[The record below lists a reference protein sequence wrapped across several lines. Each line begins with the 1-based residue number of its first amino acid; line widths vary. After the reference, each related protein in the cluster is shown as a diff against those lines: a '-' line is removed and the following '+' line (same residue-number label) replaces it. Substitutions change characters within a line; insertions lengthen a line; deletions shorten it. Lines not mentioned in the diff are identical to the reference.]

1 MSEISK
7 ISQPS
12 FGNARAEKRT
22 IFKRISEELKR
33 NYILYLMAIPI
44 LLYFA
49 LFCYLPMSG
58 LVIAFKR
65 YSVAQGVF
73 GSPWVGLKNFQDFF
87 TGVYFGR
94 VIKNTLLISF
104 YNLIFGFPAPI
115 IFALLINELKGQKF
129 KKLVQTITYLPHFIS
144 LVVICGIITNFFSTN
159 GVVTQLISL
168 FGGENMNYIGSA
180 NHFRTIYVITD
191 IWQGIGWSSIIYLA
205 ALSGIDAELYEAAS
219 IDGAGK
225 MRKIWHITIPGIM
238 TTVIILLIMRIGQ
251 LLSVG
256 HEKIILLYGPA
267 TYETAD
273 VISSFIYRRGLQ
285 EANQYSF
292 SAAVGMFSS
301 VINLIVLFVAN
312 KFSRKVS
319 ETSLF

>member
-238 TTVIILLIMRIGQ
+238 STVIILLIMRIGQ

>member
-1 MSEISK
+1 
-7 ISQPS
+7 
-12 FGNARAEKRT
+12 
-22 IFKRISEELKR
+22 
-33 NYILYLMAIPI
+33 MAIPI

-65 YSVAQGVF
+65 YSVA
-73 GSPWVGLKNFQDFF
+73 QDFF

-238 TTVIILLIMRIGQ
+238 STVIILLIMRIGQ

>member
-168 FGGENMNYIGSA
+168 FGGENMNYIGSS

-238 TTVIILLIMRIGQ
+238 STVIILLIMRIGQ

>member
-7 ISQPS
+7 NIQTNIGGAGASKKTP
-12 FGNARAEKRT
+12 
-22 IFKRISEELKR
+22 IKRISEELKR
-33 NYILYLMAIPI
+33 NYILYIMAVPI
-44 LLYFA
+44 VLYFA
-49 LFCYLPMSG
+49 LFCYLPMTG

-65 YSVAQGVF
+65 YSVAQGIF
-73 GSPWVGLKNFQDFF
+73 GSPWVGLKNFNDFF
-87 TGVYFGR
+87 GGVYFGR
-94 VIKNTLLISF
+94 VLKNTLLISF

-129 KKLVQTITYLPHFIS
+129 KKVVQTITYLPHFIS

-159 GVVTQLISL
+159 GVVTQLISF
-168 FGGENMNYIGSA
+168 FGGKTMNYIGSA
-180 NHFRTIYVITD
+180 DYFRAIYVITD

-205 ALSGIDAELYEAAS
+205 ALMGIDAELYEAAS

-225 MRKIWHITIPGIM
+225 LRKIWHITLPGIM
-238 TTVIILLIMRIGQ
+238 PTVVILLIMRVGQ

-301 VINLIVLFVAN
+301 VVNLIVLFAAN
-312 KFSRKVS
+312 TFSRKVS